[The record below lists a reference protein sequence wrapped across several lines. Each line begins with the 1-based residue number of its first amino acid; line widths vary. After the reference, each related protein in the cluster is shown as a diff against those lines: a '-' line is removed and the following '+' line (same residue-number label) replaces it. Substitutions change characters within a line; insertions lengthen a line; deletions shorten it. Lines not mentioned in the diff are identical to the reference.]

1 MHLPS
6 HSLISGK
13 IDTETADRYNNEKG
27 DNNRYHPTHVEA
39 TFTSTRPVYV
49 IMNLF
54 PHRNLLNPGVP
65 NGTYG
70 SSEYRRQTSYDPYSS
85 DSQIMIGLPTIW
97 SSGTKPQERLSA
109 LLWRLSPII
118 Q

>member
-1 MHLPS
+1 MHLDC
-6 HSLISGK
+6 SLLCFTDAFPTPVVRIRRYPVRF
-13 IDTETADRYNNEKG
+13 DTETADRYNNEKG

-70 SSEYRRQTSYDPYSS
+70 SSEYRRQTSYDPYPVTARS
-85 DSQIMIGLPTIW
+85 
-97 SSGTKPQERLSA
+97 
-109 LLWRLSPII
+109 
-118 Q
+118 